1 MINLLFAGNVKVFDG
16 ILTCLL
22 SIFMRSELCEP
33 VTAYVLTMDV
43 SRIKKDYTPV
53 TDEQMAVLAQAVKSF
68 NPENKVKKID
78 VTENYEREF
87 ARCPNEDAYCSP
99 YTLLRL
105 FADEVD
111 IPAEK
116 LLYLDADLMFNGDIR
131 LLYDTDVDNVEYAA
145 ARDRYGKML
154 VSPNYVNGGVMLFNM
169 NMVKKTGLLK
179 KARAL
184 ICAKKLPF
192 ADQSAIIRSTT
203 AKKMLPQ
210 KFNNQKKLK
219 KNTVVL
225 HFSKRLFYLPY
236 PHTDNIKQWHVDK
249 VHKIFKYRC
258 FDDIYDEY
266 YYYKSKIIA
275 EEETNG

>member
-22 SIFMRSELCEP
+22 SIFMRSELSEP

-53 TDEQMAVLAQAVKSF
+53 TDEQMAVLSQAVKAF
-68 NPENKVKKID
+68 NPENEVKKID

-87 ARCPNEDAYCSP
+87 AYCPNEDAYCSP

-116 LLYLDADLMFNGDIR
+116 LLYLDADLMFNRDIR
-131 LLYDTDVDNVEYAA
+131 LLYDVDVSDVEYAA

-184 ICAKKLPF
+184 ICTKKLPF

-203 AKKMLPQ
+203 RKKMLPQ
-210 KFNNQKKLK
+210 RFNNQKKLK
-219 KNTVVL
+219 NSTVVL

-236 PHTDNIKQWHVDK
+236 PHTDNIKQWHVDR
-249 VHKIFKYRC
+249 VHKVFKYRC
-258 FDDIYDEY
+258 FDDIYEKY
-266 YYYKSKIIA
+266 YYYKDKIIA
-275 EEETNG
+275 EAEING